1 MEALGAAISR
11 FPAAGPPGL
20 EVTAAARAA
29 DSEPVLR

>member
-1 MEALGAAISR
+1 MEALGRSAG
-11 FPAAGPPGL
+11 FPAAGPLDL